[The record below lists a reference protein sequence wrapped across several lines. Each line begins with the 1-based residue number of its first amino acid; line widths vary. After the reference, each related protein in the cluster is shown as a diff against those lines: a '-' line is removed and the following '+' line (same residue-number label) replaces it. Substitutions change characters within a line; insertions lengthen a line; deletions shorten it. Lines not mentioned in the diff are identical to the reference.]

1 MSIPHQQAIT
11 AGDVT
16 WLSSGP
22 DEGPDCGL
30 AVCLGHGV
38 SIFAGELAEQTVE
51 DSGVDPKEFTGIG
64 WWIAIEDGDAL
75 SVVAAVADRD
85 EAQRMIEAISGA
97 LRITA
102 SRKPEPGVAA

>member
-1 MSIPHQQAIT
+1 MNIAHQQAVA

-38 SIFAGELAEQTVE
+38 SIFAGELADQTVE
-51 DSGVDPKEFTGIG
+51 DSGVDPKEFTSVG

-75 SVVAAVADRD
+75 SVVAAVANRD
-85 EAQRMIEAISGA
+85 EAQRMVEAISGA
-97 LRITA
+97 LRLAVTRQ
-102 SRKPEPGVAA
+102 RKPRVL